1 MLWLTVGVVLIT
13 ELAVFLPSLGH
24 ERKTWLERHIREAN
38 IAALAVV
45 GAPKGVLDPATRD
58 DLLRLSGDEMIH
70 LHRSSGIEV
79 VLSPPQPLSPRV
91 RYDLRREDALTGIAR
106 ALAALFRQEDRL
118 IMVIGVSPLRPGS
131 IVELVTHESE
141 LLKFLRAYAEDWA
154 VASLLIAGMAGGLV
168 YLSLIFFLVR
178 PVRRLTDSIIAF
190 RTAPEQV
197 PPLDPDSVSLLGDD
211 EMAVAGRELAL
222 MQQELREALWR
233 NARLAALG
241 SAVAQVSH
249 DLRNILSS
257 AMLAADRLSSC
268 EDPAIRRAGDVLV
281 RSIERALEIA
291 RRTLD
296 YAREGPPPLIR
307 TSFLLSHLIDE
318 LRETP
323 GTGASSGLIVVD
335 IPPGLT
341 LEADREQVFRIFI
354 NLLRNAF
361 EAGARR
367 VSISAQGR
375 EQTLEID
382 IADDGPGLP
391 EAVQRQLFRPF
402 VVSSR
407 RGGSGLGL
415 AIARDL
421 ARAHGGDLVLV
432 KSDAAGTTFRL
443 TFPLTMVSGL
453 HSPPTGST

>member
-1 MLWLTVGVVLIT
+1 MLWLTVGVILIT

-45 GAPKGVLDPATRD
+45 GAPKGLLDPATRD
-58 DLLRLSGDEMIH
+58 DLLRLSGDEMIR
-70 LHRSSGIEV
+70 LHRASGVEV
-79 VLSPPQPLSPRV
+79 ILSPPAPVEATV
-91 RYDLRREDALTGIAR
+91 RYDLRREDALTSIGR
-106 ALAALFRQEDRL
+106 ALAALFREEDRL
-118 IMVIGVSPLRPGS
+118 VAVIGVSPLRPGS
-131 IVELVTHESE
+131 VVELVTHERE
-141 LLKFLRAYAEDWA
+141 LLKALRAYAWDWA
-154 VASLLIAGMAGGLV
+154 AVSLVIAGMAGGLV
-168 YLSLIFFLVR
+168 YVALLFFIVR
-178 PVRRLTDSIIAF
+178 PVERLTDAIIAF
-190 RTAPEQV
+190 RAAPEQV
-197 PPLDPDSVSLLGDD
+197 PPLDPESVSLLGDD
-211 EMAVAGRELAL
+211 EMAVAGRELAH

-257 AMLAADRLSSC
+257 AMLAADRLSAC
-268 EDPAIRRAGDVLV
+268 EDPAIRRSGEVLV

-296 YAREGPPPLIR
+296 YAREGPPALVRAPFALA
-307 TSFLLSHLIDE
+307 HLIDE
-318 LRETP
+318 LRETAL
-323 GTGASSGLIVVD
+323 TGMPASLIVAD
-335 IPPGLT
+335 LPPGLT
-341 LEADREQVFRIFI
+341 LEADREQIFRIFT

-367 VSISAQGR
+367 VIINARVG
-375 EQTLEID
+375 EHDLEID

-391 EAVQRQLFRPF
+391 EAVRRNLFRPF
-402 VVSSR
+402 AVSSR

-421 ARAHGGDLVLV
+421 ARAHGGELVLV
-432 KSDAAGTTFRL
+432 KTDESGTTFRL
-443 TFPLTMVSGL
+443 SLPLAMVSGFRPS
-453 HSPPTGST
+453 SPPS

>member
-24 ERKTWLERHIREAN
+24 ERRTWLERHVREAN

-45 GAPKGVLDPATRD
+45 GAPKGLLDPATRD
-58 DLLRLSGDEMIH
+58 DLLRLSGDELIR
-70 LHRSSGIEV
+70 LHRASGVEV
-79 VLSPPQPLSPRV
+79 VLSPPEPLSAAV
-91 RYDLRREDALTGIAR
+91 RYDLRRENSLTGIGR

-118 IMVIGVSPLRPGS
+118 ISVIGVSPLRPGS
-131 IVELVTHESE
+131 IVELVTHERE
-141 LLKFLRAYAEDWA
+141 LLKFLRTYARNWA
-154 VASLLIAGMAGGLV
+154 VVSLLIAGMAGGLV
-168 YLSLIFFLVR
+168 YISLLLFLVR

-190 RTAPEQV
+190 RAAPEQV
-197 PPLDPDSVSLLGDD
+197 PPLDPESVSLLGDD

-257 AMLAADRLSSC
+257 AMLAADRLSAC
-268 EDPAIRRAGDVLV
+268 EDPAIRRSGEVLV

-296 YAREGPPPLIR
+296 YAREGPPALVR
-307 TSFLLSHLIDE
+307 TSFALTHLIDE
-318 LRETP
+318 LREAM
-323 GTGASSGLIVVD
+323 GAGAPSGLIVVD

-341 LEADREQVFRIFI
+341 LEADREQIFRIFV
-354 NLLRNAF
+354 NLVRNAF

-367 VSISAQGR
+367 VAITARSGAQD
-375 EQTLEID
+375 LEID
-382 IADDGPGLP
+382 ITDNGPGLP
-391 EAVQRQLFRPF
+391 EAVRRHLFRPF
-402 VVSSR
+402 VASSR

-421 ARAHGGDLVLV
+421 ARAHGGELVLLR
-432 KSDAAGTTFRL
+432 SDTNGTTFRL
-443 TFPLTMVSGL
+443 TLPLSMVSGL
-453 HSPPTGST
+453 RPVS